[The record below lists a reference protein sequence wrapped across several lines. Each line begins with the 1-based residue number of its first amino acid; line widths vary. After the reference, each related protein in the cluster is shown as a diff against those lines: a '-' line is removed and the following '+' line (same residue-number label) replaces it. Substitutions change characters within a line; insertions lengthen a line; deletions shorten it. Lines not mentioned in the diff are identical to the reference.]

1 MTLDRRITLIG
12 CALAVVVSLTTLV
25 IGHFRDPET
34 AWFFTGGYLLGLGVM
49 LGIVWLARRDP
60 WI

>member
-1 MTLDRRITLIG
+1 MTLDGRIMLIG
-12 CALAVVVSLTTLV
+12 CSLAVVVSLTVLV
-25 IGHFRDPET
+25 IGRFRDPET

-49 LGIVWLARRDP
+49 LGIAWLARREP